1 MVSINTRSN
10 THLVWATLRSSFLG
24 RHGPLVLM
32 GNTEH
37 ARPHKGVLSAAR
49 MLDLCRVSALLC
61 AP

>member
-1 MVSINTRSN
+1 MVHTHSH
-10 THLVWATLRSSFLG
+10 THLVWPAPWSSFLG

-32 GNTEH
+32 GNSEH

-49 MLDLCRVSALLC
+49 MLDLRGVSALLC

>member
-1 MVSINTRSN
+1 MVSIH
-10 THLVWATLRSSFLG
+10 THTYLVWAALRSSFLG
-24 RHGPLVLM
+24 RHSPLALM
-32 GNTEH
+32 GNSEH